1 MVDPRLALGMIS
13 SLSKGMRVSG
23 EDAPRRVIGSSA
35 PRRPAGTARAIA
47 SRMID
52 AEIYSAIRAD
62 FPGWDYDE
70 LLGRFDAFLG
80 ANPSELP
87 RNYSKRFYGFVK
99 EHHRRNK
106 YRL

>member
-1 MVDPRLALGMIS
+1 
-13 SLSKGMRVSG
+13 
-23 EDAPRRVIGSSA
+23 
-35 PRRPAGTARAIA
+35 
-47 SRMID
+47 MID